1 MKLFTIKD
9 EYLEYL
15 KKFDKH
21 VLNNKGESYTKSRKY
36 LGVLL
41 EINGCKY
48 IAPLSSPSKS
58 YDYINGKIR
67 KSIVPVIRMAISETE
82 LLGTIKLGC
91 MIPVYDEKI
100 IEYYEVKNEN
110 DIKYKKLV
118 LKELEFIYKNK
129 ELIIKNANKLYK
141 QKCMNLN
148 IGYIRNTVNFKLL
161 EEKAKE
167 YK

>member
-1 MKLFTIKD
+1 MKLFTI
-9 EYLEYL
+9 
-15 KKFDKH
+15 
-21 VLNNKGESYTKSRKY
+21 
-36 LGVLL
+36 
-41 EINGCKY
+41 
-48 IAPLSSPSKS
+48 
-58 YDYINGKIR
+58 DYINGKIR

-141 QKCMNLN
+141 
-148 IGYIRNTVNFKLL
+148 
-161 EEKAKE
+161 
-167 YK
+167 

>member
-1 MKLFTIKD
+1 
-9 EYLEYL
+9 
-15 KKFDKH
+15 
-21 VLNNKGESYTKSRKY
+21 
-36 LGVLL
+36 
-41 EINGCKY
+41 
-48 IAPLSSPSKS
+48 
-58 YDYINGKIR
+58 
-67 KSIVPVIRMAISETE
+67 MAISETE

-148 IGYIRNTVNFKLL
+148 IGYIKNTVNFKLL